1 MADLCVCV
9 CACACVLVVRQS
21 SNRSAAE
28 WGHVWLQPLILPD
41 AFGMMRLSAPGNPLN
56 VFIQAACICHSHTHA
71 HRRSASLV
79 LKYFWLAEV
88 VSSRSLF
95 YFVSNFRVWGSCL
108 ALPSSPS
115 FCSINPQLE
124 QQLREDVSF
133 LLSPI
138 LKQSSCFISSTATFA
153 VPRVSLWRD
162 ERCWAMMQWAA
173 TSRHCVM
180 LLALPGF
187 LEFPLFLMRVT
198 FCATHN
204 ESRWG
209 GAEGSPI
216 YQPSPPLLKTFA
228 TILGHTLPW
237 GSWSSHWGYFWRW
250 CVFGVCGGC
259 FPLFWWLAL
268 AGLSLAVA
276 VDQLGVM

>member
-115 FCSINPQLE
+115 FCSIKPSARAAVTRRRLLFIVTHPE
-124 QQLREDVSF
+124 AKF
-133 LLSPI
+133 LLYFVHCHFRSS
-138 LKQSSCFISSTATFA
+138 QS
-153 VPRVSLWRD
+153 
-162 ERCWAMMQWAA
+162 
-173 TSRHCVM
+173 
-180 LLALPGF
+180 
-187 LEFPLFLMRVT
+187 
-198 FCATHN
+198 
-204 ESRWG
+204 
-209 GAEGSPI
+209 
-216 YQPSPPLLKTFA
+216 
-228 TILGHTLPW
+228 
-237 GSWSSHWGYFWRW
+237 
-250 CVFGVCGGC
+250 
-259 FPLFWWLAL
+259 
-268 AGLSLAVA
+268 
-276 VDQLGVM
+276 

>member
-1 MADLCVCV
+1 MSNYICHGFDKQRGESWEARLACYGWLVCV

-56 VFIQAACICHSHTHA
+56 VFIQAACISHSHTHA

-115 FCSINPQLE
+115 FCSAFIKHSARAAVTRRRLLFIVTHPE
-124 QQLREDVSF
+124 AKF
-133 LLSPI
+133 LLHFVHCHFRSS
-138 LKQSSCFISSTATFA
+138 QS
-153 VPRVSLWRD
+153 
-162 ERCWAMMQWAA
+162 
-173 TSRHCVM
+173 
-180 LLALPGF
+180 
-187 LEFPLFLMRVT
+187 
-198 FCATHN
+198 
-204 ESRWG
+204 
-209 GAEGSPI
+209 
-216 YQPSPPLLKTFA
+216 
-228 TILGHTLPW
+228 
-237 GSWSSHWGYFWRW
+237 
-250 CVFGVCGGC
+250 
-259 FPLFWWLAL
+259 
-268 AGLSLAVA
+268 
-276 VDQLGVM
+276 